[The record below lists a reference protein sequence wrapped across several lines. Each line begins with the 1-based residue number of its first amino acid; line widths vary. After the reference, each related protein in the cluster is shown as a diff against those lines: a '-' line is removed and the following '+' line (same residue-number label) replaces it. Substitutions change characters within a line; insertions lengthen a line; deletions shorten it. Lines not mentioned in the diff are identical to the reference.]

1 MTTTSIVLF
10 AIFTNIIFVYSI
22 QDWLLY
28 PPEVFPTVTFNK
40 AKINGL
46 DSYILSNGLISRQF
60 IISPNFGTVSYDSYI
75 SNSKSSILRALSPEA
90 IIGINNINYNIG
102 GINFKNT
109 SITNSASPN
118 TAYIDPTWITANN
131 LYTNTSNTFTFNNNI
146 TITPIWTPYQWK
158 PGNRHAPT
166 YLKWPPLGIG
176 VQIEFICNSNNIKT
190 LPSYICS
197 NIKIY
202 VRYEMYQG
210 LPLLSKSI
218 IIQSSNPTITSNI
231 TLTKLAPDTLKVN
244 VPYSPGSNH
253 DAIEGCS
260 VYDMG
265 PDSSSNMITYSG
277 GLYLETDQ
285 AHGTHILW
293 SNDINMNNIWGSYQP
308 NVIIEYAP
316 ADAKSGWAARLA
328 PDLPGTINGYM
339 RSFRVFELVLDITPN
354 KLGDMERS
362 GLARRRMLRTLSP
375 ATMENPIFAATVQS
389 SPFTSNA
396 SLYSFIDQCNTTG
409 FELLIFS
416 FGSGFNMETKS
427 AKEISYYENIIKYAN
442 SKGVEIGGYDLI
454 MEDRSYGNGEYAVI
468 GSDGKNENDL
478 CFASNWVPMVTNWFD
493 DYINIGMKNIITD
506 GPYGGQACYSTK
518 HTFHYDSGDSI
529 FRQEYLQNEF
539 FINIKNKGVYIHQ
552 PDNYYYFGGS
562 KSAMGYN
569 ENQYSLPRWLQLS
582 VSRMGMYDDTFVH
595 TVTQGWMFLPL
606 TAYHS
611 NNADCYFE
619 PLSQHIDEYNW
630 ALGQYFGYGVMAM
643 MRGKELYDTQQV
655 KNIVIKWTS
664 FYNKHRQVLIGDII
678 HLRRCDMQW
687 FDAILH
693 VSPFNDNGEQGLA
706 MIYNPTN
713 NTINTN
719 YTFSLY
725 YTGIK
730 NNAMVSYNDDTFTQ
744 YKLNDIYD
752 VTLTLSLS
760 PVSINYYVFKQ
771 S

>member
-1 MTTTSIVLF
+1 MFSLTVFFLIASFSSNVF
-10 AIFTNIIFVYSI
+10 ASKPR
-22 QDWLLY
+22 DWLITDLNS
-28 PPEVFPTVTFNK
+28 FPNVTLTPCNY
-40 AKINGL
+40 NGFEC
-46 DSYILSNGLISRQF
+46 IELSNTLISRKF
-60 IISPNFGTVSYDSYI
+60 IISPNFFTIEYNSYI
-75 SNSKSSILRALSPEA
+75 VSTQPEYALRSPFSPEA
-90 IIGINNINYNIG
+90 IIGFNYKNYSIGGVSYINNTATTSAFWDKSFLNKNNIQINSTTWTFINYSISTECNKLYNWTPGTRGSFKYINWPPKGLQLNVTFKAPIIAPLNIR
-102 GINFKNT
+102 N
-109 SITNSASPN
+109 
-118 TAYIDPTWITANN
+118 YIR
-131 LYTNTSNTFTFNNNI
+131 I
-146 TITPIWTPYQWK
+146 TIQ
-158 PGNRHAPT
+158 
-166 YLKWPPLGIG
+166 
-176 VQIEFICNSNNIKT
+176 
-190 LPSYICS
+190 
-197 NIKIY
+197 
-202 VRYEMYQG
+202 YEMYQG
-210 LPLLSKSI
+210 IPLMSKQIFIESTNPSQTDDIYLTYIQVEQLKLNIPYGIGERDWNWGNTYLSMVPFPGKLWIEIDVNKGTYIDWFNDIDQQMFKS
-218 IIQSSNPTITSNI
+218 NNYGGYEPT
-231 TLTKLAPDTLKVN
+231 
-244 VPYSPGSNH
+244 
-253 DAIEGCS
+253 
-260 VYDMG
+260 
-265 PDSSSNMITYSG
+265 MITYYG
-277 GLYLETDQ
+277 PNNQQTK
-285 AHGTHILW
+285 W
-293 SNDINMNNIWGSYQP
+293 S
-308 NVIIEYAP
+308 V
-316 ADAKSGWAARLA
+316 RLA
-328 PDLPGTINGYM
+328 SELPGTHNGIFK
-339 RSFRVFELVLDITPN
+339 SFRTFELFFNDFDL
-354 KLGDMERS
+354 ERQ
-362 GLARRRMLRTLSP
+362 GLARRRMMSFMSP
-375 ATMENPIFAATVQS
+375 TITEAPIYTQ
-389 SPFTSNA
+389 TINMTNN
-396 SLYSFIDQCNTTG
+396 SLYNMIEQCYNTG
-409 FELLIFS
+409 FEILAFS
-416 FGSGFNMETKS
+416 FDSGFNMETTNKS
-427 AKEISYYENIIKYAN
+427 TLNYYKSIISYAN
-442 SKGVEIGGYDLI
+442 SLGIEIGGYDLI